1 MTCKPRARTIGAQP
15 RNCLLT
21 MTVCKVVVIAA
32 VSCTDPAPQ
41 SKSTAPD
48 QCRVPVS
55 ELHKVSSD
63 SAILSAARALMIA
76 DSNVAVVTVD
86 SIGQPRI
93 RTTKAFVSPVDAA
106 DPAKGMTVW
115 IMTRLATRKVDQM
128 RRHPQVTLYFNNDE
142 RTEYATLMGIATI
155 HRDPNHPQAKAF
167 YENGYKEF
175 FWPDFP
181 NDFVMIEVRP
191 LWVEYLGPTIAA
203 HSDTWRP
210 QAVVLAQECQSSPS

>member
-1 MTCKPRARTIGAQP
+1 MSASRVAFCSF
-15 RNCLLT
+15 LLLGL
-21 MTVCKVVVIAA
+21 A
-32 VSCTDPAPQ
+32 CTDRAPQ
-41 SKSTAPD
+41 SKSSVAD
-48 QCRVPVS
+48 GCRVPVS
-55 ELHKVSSD
+55 ELHKVASD
-63 SAILSAARALMIA
+63 SAILSAARALMLA

-86 SIGQPRI
+86 SIGQPRV

-106 DPAKGMTVW
+106 DPAKGVTVW

-128 RRHPQVTLYFNNDE
+128 RLHPQVTLYFNNDQ
-142 RTEYATLMGIATI
+142 RTEYATVMGTATI

-181 NDFVMIEVRP
+181 NDFVMIEITP
-191 LWVEYLGPTIAA
+191 LWIEYLGPTIAA

-210 QAVVLAQECQSSPS
+210 QAVVFAPECRSSAS